1 MNSNKNKRKNSV
13 IDIDAAYLLGL
24 CKIKVR
30 KENEHD
36 KTRK

>member
-13 IDIDAAYLLGL
+13 IDIDAAYLLGM
-24 CKIKVR
+24 CEIKVR
-30 KENEHD
+30 KENGHV